1 MERPPVDNCAYHQG
15 PTAGRDVTC
24 TICLKEIKETHKT
37 VVCTRFQ
44 NAVHDSCF
52 GFLLSSANLD
62 NRVSCPICRGLM
74 MPYQTP
80 TSEIYYGSGRI
91 RDILR
96 GVEATYFNT
105 LYPSTRSQLDAENY
119 ARDALEALYVKILVT
134 MVRQGRIPELLS
146 YFKRVEA
153 LIARIYEDARR
164 PGGTGER
171 ERQAELATRAA
182 ANEDEH
188 EDATTEVRR
197 IAAIEVEDEA
207 RTVAIEAE
215 RVQARNSNEN
225 PTRHG
230 NGEHDGSGLTLW
242 AEDAAYSALVQRMRD
257 DPNRRSAARQA
268 QYQAA
273 SSLLSDRY
281 RATRGLFHDR
291 YLASQR
297 LLATNGYLAWEML
310 TNQYHAS
317 QRLLTDQNSAA
328 RRLLTDRHPAA
339 WRRLPVRRLLPAR
352 RLLAVST
359 GSFIDIYE
367 EESAQYQA
375 AGRLLVDQYEA
386 PGRLLA
392 ERTEFFRFI

>member
-1 MERPPVDNCAYHQG
+1 M
-15 PTAGRDVTC
+15 
-24 TICLKEIKETHKT
+24 
-37 VVCTRFQ
+37 
-44 NAVHDSCF
+44 
-52 GFLLSSANLD
+52 
-62 NRVSCPICRGLM
+62 
-74 MPYQTP
+74 
-80 TSEIYYGSGRI
+80 
-91 RDILR
+91 
-96 GVEATYFNT
+96 
-105 LYPSTRSQLDAENY
+105 
-119 ARDALEALYVKILVT
+119 
-134 MVRQGRIPELLS
+134 
-146 YFKRVEA
+146 
-153 LIARIYEDARR
+153 
-164 PGGTGER
+164 
-171 ERQAELATRAA
+171 
-182 ANEDEH
+182 
-188 EDATTEVRR
+188 
-197 IAAIEVEDEA
+197 
-207 RTVAIEAE
+207 EAE
-215 RVQARNSNEN
+215 RAQARNSNEN

-359 GSFIDIYE
+359 GIYMK
-367 EESAQYQA
+367 
-375 AGRLLVDQYEA
+375 RKA
-386 PGRLLA
+386 PNTKRRGDCWSTNTKRRGDCWPSEQNLSIYMTRKAPMPISTTVSMTAHTKVTSLCHSMD
-392 ERTEFFRFI
+392 RR